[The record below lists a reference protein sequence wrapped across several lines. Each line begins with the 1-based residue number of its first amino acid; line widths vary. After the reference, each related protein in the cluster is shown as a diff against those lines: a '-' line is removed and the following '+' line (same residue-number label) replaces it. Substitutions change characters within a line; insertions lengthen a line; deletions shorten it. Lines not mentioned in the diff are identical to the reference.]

1 MEQLTLADA
10 PTVRNSGQK
19 TTEEIAAYWAE
30 QVARMEAEAQVAW
43 PNLVAASKAMG
54 DRAQVQTGAGV
65 GLIVNQVS
73 YGHAD
78 EADVIARTATPEGI
92 VATQDG
98 RGVVLEWHQ
107 DGPSDIDGW
116 VYYER
121 WEHGLRIA
129 HGYVDPTTRK
139 IVQSG

>member
-1 MEQLTLADA
+1 M
-10 PTVRNSGQK
+10 PTTEKSP
-19 TTEEIAAYWAE
+19 EEIAAYWAE
-30 QVARMEAEAQVAW
+30 QVARFEAEAKVAW
-43 PNLVAASKAMG
+43 PNLVAASKEIG
-54 DRAQVQTGAGV
+54 NRGQVQTGAGV
-65 GLIVNQVS
+65 ALVVNSVS
-73 YGHAD
+73 YARGTAV
-78 EADVIARTATPEGI
+78 EDVLSRVAPPVGI

-107 DGPSDIDGW
+107 GESDVDGW

-121 WEHGLRIA
+121 WENGLRLA